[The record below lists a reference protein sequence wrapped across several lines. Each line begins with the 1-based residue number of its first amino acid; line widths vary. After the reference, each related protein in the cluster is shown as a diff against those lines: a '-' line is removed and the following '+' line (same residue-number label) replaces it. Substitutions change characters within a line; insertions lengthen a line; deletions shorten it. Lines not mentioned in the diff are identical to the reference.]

1 MLLTEIRT
9 DAEYEFLKL
18 WHSCEW
24 MKWDRYPESVF
35 MILEGEVLF
44 EQDWK
49 SNYLYCKYA
58 NVWHLFESEFG
69 YNYMQ
74 INNMISGIMEE
85 NLKAGVL
92 TPILSDDGYMVTLEE
107 ELKNKVLTPHYI
119 SFSSLTT
126 LEDHLKKGVLTPRT
140 FCVNDPWILENRLK
154 NRVSIPSVEVVEVVS
169 VQLEDHFKNGGA
181 ERMKRRRKQ
190 KGI

>member
-18 WHSCEW
+18 WYSCEW
-24 MKWDRYPESVF
+24 ITWDRYPESVF
-35 MILEGEVLF
+35 MVLEGEVLF

-49 SNYLYCKYA
+49 NNYLYCKYA
-58 NVWHLFESEFG
+58 KVWHLFESEFG
-69 YNYMQ
+69 YNHVQ
-74 INNMISGIMEE
+74 IGNMISGIMEE
-85 NLKAGVL
+85 HLKEGVL
-92 TPILSDDGYMVTLEE
+92 TPNGCSSIPLSLLEE

-126 LEDHLKKGVLTPRT
+126 LE
-140 FCVNDPWILENRLK
+140 NRLK
-154 NRVSIPSVEVVEVVS
+154 NRVSTPSVEVVEVVS
-169 VQLEDHFKNGGA
+169 VQLEEHFKNGGA